1 MWSPV
6 LNAEIREDGLAAGYF
21 FFGEET
27 YLADEFVGHLR
38 DTLAPSSGEDF
49 HVDRFYLDE
58 TKWMDII
65 DTARTV
71 PFLFSSWRVIV
82 VRVPE
87 RKSGPE
93 KGGWKKGEATGDEER
108 VARFFGEREQ
118 KIIRAY
124 FAEPPSRTTLV
135 VIMPGKVRKNDAV
148 VRFFSS
154 LPKPAVLV
162 KEVKPLYLDGV
173 KRWAD
178 RKAQALGKSLSEEAK
193 SRLYEIVGSDLRL
206 LSNEL
211 DKLAVF
217 VGEKRGIDEDD
228 VNQATGWLRS
238 FEVYELDDVLMSADF
253 RRGVTV
259 LGAMFSEGEKPE
271 MIVAMIAAFFRNVL
285 MAQTWLR
292 EKSKTREEVF
302 QAFFPYILKTQGNF
316 YRDKFNA
323 FFSVVDGLS
332 RADLRSVLGELQKAD
347 VKIKT
352 TDANPQTVLEIFL
365 KEYGLLKGRKKI
377 ISRG

>member
-6 LNAEIREDGLAAGYF
+6 LNVEIREDSLSAGYF
-21 FFGEET
+21 FFGDET
-27 YLADEFVGHLR
+27 FLADEFVDQLR

-87 RKSGPE
+87 RKPGPD
-93 KGGWKKGEATGDEER
+93 KSGWKKGETAGDEGSGT
-108 VARFFGEREQ
+108 RFLGERDQ
-118 KIIRAY
+118 IIIRTY
-124 FAEPPSRTTLV
+124 FSEPPSRTTIV

-148 VRFFSS
+148 VRFFAS
-154 LPKPAVLV
+154 LPKPSVVV
-162 KEVKPLYLDGV
+162 KEVKPLYFDGV

-178 RKAQALGKSLSEEAK
+178 RKAQALGKSLTEGAK

-211 DKLAVF
+211 DKLAIF

-238 FEVYELDDVLMSADF
+238 FEVYELDDVLTSADF
-253 RRGVTV
+253 RKVVTV

-271 MIVAMIAAFFRNVL
+271 MIVARIATFFRNVL
-285 MAQTWLR
+285 MAQTWLH
-292 EKSKTREEVF
+292 EKSKTREEAF
-302 QAFFPYILKTQGNF
+302 QVFFPYILKTQGNF
-316 YRDKFNA
+316 YRDKFSA
-323 FFSVVDGLS
+323 FFAVVDGLS
-332 RADLRSVLGELQKAD
+332 RAELRSVLGELRKAD

-352 TDANPQTVLEIFL
+352 TDADPRTVLEIFL
-365 KEYGLLKGRKKI
+365 KEYGLLRGRKTI